1 MTTLL
6 ARNVLDNTL
15 DVLTVDLNGL
25 VTTDTAAKTELENLN
40 LQVSNVT
47 NDNLGVLSLKTHLLS
62 QESDINVAVSNYP
75 ATQTVNVD
83 NYPATQTVNVDNYPA
98 SQTVNV
104 DNFPATQAVTMSL
117 SKTGSIGNLSNA
129 QVVTVPVVSSV
140 VDCSA
145 YKTGKILLTGSN
157 NANTNNIV
165 VEVSDNNSDWYRT
178 SEMVTRGTASDRWSS
193 LDVDI
198 STVTHLRLQY
208 TDAETVT
215 ATLLMGA

>member
-6 ARNVLDNTL
+6 ARNVVNNTL
-15 DVLTVDLNGL
+15 DLLSVNLNGL

-40 LQVSNVT
+40 LQVANVT

-62 QESDINVAVSNYP
+62 QESDLNVTVS
-75 ATQTVNVD
+75 
-83 NYPATQTVNVDNYPA
+83 NYPA

-104 DNFPATQAVTMSL
+104 DNFPTTQSVTMSL
-117 SKTGSIGNLSNA
+117 NKSGSIGNLSNA
-129 QVVTVPVVSSV
+129 QVVTTPTVSTT

-178 SEMVTRGTASDRWSS
+178 SEMITNGSASDRWSS
-193 LDVDI
+193 QDVDI

-208 TDAETVT
+208 TDNETVT
-215 ATLLMGA
+215 ATLLMGS